1 MAEHTPTYDLILL
14 LSSGAEDE
22 AREAI
27 LTAVESAITQ
37 GSGEILR
44 RDDWGNRPLTFKI
57 NHEREADYHLLQ
69 FTGPPALLETLSHNL
84 HIADGV
90 LRFRIIKVTPGTP
103 DAPESPPPVIAAV
116 AAPADARAV
125 EIER

>member
-27 LTAVESAITQ
+27 LTAVESSITQ